1 MTKVGFIHITKN
13 GGTNIKD
20 KNKNDEIYF
29 GNYHHEDANYY
40 YKKEMSSFAIIRNPI
55 ERYESLFYY
64 NTYGSDKYTKSSNIK
79 DINEFVNKHYD
90 NPSFTNRFEKG
101 MQFRKQ
107 VSWLNNDN
115 SYIILFD
122 KEQLVKNIETFLFNE
137 FSIYYNYD
145 YNKKRINISEIKN
158 KVELTE
164 DSIDKIKKL
173 YHEDVEL
180 YNKLLE
186 YQKKNFKSYCKIK
199 ELHILGI

>member
-20 KNKNDEIYF
+20 KNKNVEIYF
-29 GNYHHEDANYY
+29 GKYHNEDANYY
-40 YKKEMSSFAIIRNPI
+40 YEKEMSSFAIIRNPI

-64 NTYGSDKYTKSSNIK
+64 NTYGSDKYRKTNNIK

-90 NPSFTNRFEKG
+90 NPSFTNRFEQG

-107 VSWLNNDN
+107 ISWLNNDN

-137 FSIYYNYD
+137 FSIHYNYD
-145 YNKKRINISEIKN
+145 YNRKRINVSKIKN

-186 YQKKNFKSYCKIK
+186 YQKQNFKSYCKIK
-199 ELHILGI
+199 EL